1 MMRFEAARAR
11 AYYAE
16 AMPLVGLVDRRS
28 RASLRALIAIYR
40 RLLERIEQSNYDV
53 LERRIRLPNWE
64 KILILLRSVAA

>member
-1 MMRFEAARAR
+1 MRFEAARAR
-11 AYYAE
+11 AYYDE
-16 AMPLVGLVDRRS
+16 SMPLVGLVDRRS
-28 RASLRALIAIYR
+28 RASLRALIAIYW